1 LQFGGA
7 SCEDLLI
14 NAYSKDLRMKA
25 LHAVDRATPRK
36 KKEVVRTFGVS
47 LAALKRWLKRR
58 REGEEYL
65 RAKPSPGRTPRI
77 LSTLQQRRALL
88 TTTPGERR
96 RYPRAPLPDVGR
108 GWGVRVSVATMSRAV
123 RKLAWSFKKDAGSHR
138 ARREGE
144 RCLARTLER
153 DGAGRR
159 QGSAGPAPATLASPD
174 FNPIEEAFSKVK
186 SIFKKAKART
196 PEALFEATHQALSAV
211 STEDARGFFSH
222 CGYGKRQ
229 ALPI

>member
-25 LHAVDRATPRK
+25 LHAVDGGTPR

-47 LAALKRWLKRR
+47 LVALKRWLKRR

-88 TTTPGERR
+88 TTTPRERR

-108 GWGVRVSVATMSRAV
+108 GWG
-123 RKLAWSFKKDAGSHR
+123 G
-138 ARREGE
+138 
-144 RCLARTLER
+144 
-153 DGAGRR
+153 
-159 QGSAGPAPATLASPD
+159 
-174 FNPIEEAFSKVK
+174 
-186 SIFKKAKART
+186 
-196 PEALFEATHQALSAV
+196 
-211 STEDARGFFSH
+211 
-222 CGYGKRQ
+222 
-229 ALPI
+229 

>member
-25 LHAVDRATPRK
+25 LHAVDRGTPRK

-47 LAALKRWLKRR
+47 LAALKRWLKLR

-88 TTTPGERR
+88 TTTPRERR

-108 GWGVRVSVATMSRAV
+108 GWG
-123 RKLAWSFKKDAGSHR
+123 G
-138 ARREGE
+138 
-144 RCLARTLER
+144 
-153 DGAGRR
+153 
-159 QGSAGPAPATLASPD
+159 
-174 FNPIEEAFSKVK
+174 
-186 SIFKKAKART
+186 
-196 PEALFEATHQALSAV
+196 
-211 STEDARGFFSH
+211 
-222 CGYGKRQ
+222 
-229 ALPI
+229 